1 MSDAL
6 LSIQDRQ
13 EALSRAY
20 ANIIAAG
27 AGYTTYVP
35 TLDRDS
41 VDLGVNAGGGMRPNL
56 HVQLKATINLRKQDE
71 SFKLSLKKKNYDDL
85 RVETQVPRIVVVL
98 SLPKKEANWLNV
110 SVRQLVMKR
119 CAYWASL
126 RGKPELPD
134 GQQSV
139 TIAIPAS
146 NRFDID
152 GLKHLMEMART
163 GNVI

>member
-20 ANIIAAG
+20 ASIIAAG

-41 VDLGVNAGGGMRPNL
+41 VDLGFNAGGAMRPNIQ
-56 HVQLKATINLRKQDE
+56 VQLKATINLRKQGE
-71 SFKLSLKKKNYDDL
+71 SFKLPLKKKNYDDL
-85 RVETQVPRIVVVL
+85 RVETQIPRIVVVL
-98 SLPKKEANWLNV
+98 ALPKNETGWL
-110 SVRQLVMKR
+110 SVTVGRLIIRR

-126 RGKPELPD
+126 RGQPELPD

-139 TIAIPAS
+139 TVAIPAT
-146 NRFDID
+146 NRFDVD
-152 GLKHLMEMART
+152 GLKQLMEQARS
-163 GNVI
+163 GIVV